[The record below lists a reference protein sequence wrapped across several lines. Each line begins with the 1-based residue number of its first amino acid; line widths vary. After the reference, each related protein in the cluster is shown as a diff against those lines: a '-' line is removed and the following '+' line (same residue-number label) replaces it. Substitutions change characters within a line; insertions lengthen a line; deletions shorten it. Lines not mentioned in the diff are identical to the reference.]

1 MRIFL
6 RMCTFSEQSVN
17 KKRPDWFDREKCFDV
32 IHRESPGSLTVIFD
46 GDPGTHFVSKR
57 GVPIINAH
65 LGSDSKSFSFMLDH
79 VKSLDLSPEEIVYF
93 VEDDYLHKPGFSK
106 ILEQG
111 FQTGAD
117 YVTLYDHGDK
127 YQPGYFQMH
136 APGFPLQMVTTEST
150 HWRTT
155 PSTTNTYA
163 MKFKT
168 LLTDF
173 DIHKKSCS
181 GPGITTDDHNK
192 FLELWKRGR
201 SLISCVPGYSTHCDY
216 AGISPCVRW
225 E

>member
-6 RMCTFSEQSVN
+6 RMCTFSNAS
-17 KKRPDWFDREKCFDV
+17 KGKARPVWFDREKCFDV
-32 IHRESPGSLTVIFD
+32 IHKECPRGELTVIFD
-46 GDPGTHFVSKR
+46 GDPGTHFVSKK
-57 GVPIINAH
+57 GVPIIQTNQGTEA
-65 LGSDSKSFSFMLDH
+65 KSFLFMLDH

-111 FQTGAD
+111 FETGAD

-136 APGFPLQMVTTEST
+136 APGFPLQMVTTKST

-173 DIHKKSCS
+173 DIHKRFSTGCDIS
-181 GPGITTDDHNK
+181 DDHNK
-192 FLELWKRGR
+192 FLALWKGGR

-216 AGISPCVRW
+216 AGISPCVAW